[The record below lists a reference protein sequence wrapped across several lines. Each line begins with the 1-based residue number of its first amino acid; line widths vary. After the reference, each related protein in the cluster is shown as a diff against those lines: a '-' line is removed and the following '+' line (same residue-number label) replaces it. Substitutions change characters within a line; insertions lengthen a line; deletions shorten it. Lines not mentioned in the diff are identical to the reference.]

1 MTLAQARAMCQS
13 QESSRSSFEPCC
25 VFEED
30 VAGDR
35 TALRRLAAWLL
46 RFAPIVALDEPDGL
60 LADVT
65 GCEALFALQH
75 SVRVEIAD
83 REGVF
88 DRSSRSEGA
97 LQEGLGSEGALQ
109 EGLGSEGAL
118 QEGLGSEGAL
128 QEGLGSEGA
137 LQEGLGSEGALQE
150 GLGSE
155 GALQEGPGSAAE
167 HAFLTDLHGRLRRF
181 GVTARVAI
189 AGSVG
194 AAWGVSRFGSSAI
207 VAVPHDG
214 ERAVLSPLPIE
225 ALRLD
230 ESDVAALREV
240 QVERVHQVFDL
251 ERDELAGRF
260 AHATKRSSAT
270 SGGRSSP
277 SRALG
282 NSRNRCTSCDPLRR
296 IDQALGR
303 LPEPLHPVRLALSC
317 RVERVFAGPVSDR
330 ETLEIAAADLL
341 QRLCR
346 RLKRRE
352 RGART
357 MRLEA
362 VRSDASPVVIEVHLG
377 RPSRRRG
384 HLWSLLAPRLET
396 LHMGFGVDALVL
408 SAPRVARMA
417 TLSVSLDITHA
428 DHTFLRKSGLTDAAS
443 LDAASL
449 DPASLD
455 PASLDPG
462 SLDPGINECIDVLMA
477 RFGPAS
483 VMRPMPAAIHEP
495 EGFAR
500 LVAVTDEPSEPNEAS
515 ADLRDAQ
522 HLAVLPRAERP
533 TALWATPEAITVE
546 GGTKA
551 PFVALHWRGQRHG
564 IVAVAGSERID
575 DRWWTGTAKDLS
587 IALRTRLYRRVL
599 LENGL
604 WLWIWLDPAIGRW
617 FVQGAWL

>member
-1 MTLAQARAMCQS
+1 MCQS

-88 DRSSRSEGA
+88 DRSSR
-97 LQEGLGSEGALQ
+97 
-109 EGLGSEGAL
+109 
-118 QEGLGSEGAL
+118 SEGAL